1 MTVLTDTTVITDRF
15 MLNTHADGHTL
26 LSSALDVAVK
36 MHAQLP
42 DGVTLKAWTV
52 LPFEV
57 SGQVASLN
65 DDAAIAWIVWL
76 SQLPNWQFEES
87 LLKHS
92 DFLPK
97 PYVTISAVTDMDD
110 MPVRIWA
117 HVAADSRKAT
127 AEVMP
132 ETESET
138 AAEEEGG
145 AA

>member
-1 MTVLTDTTVITDRF
+1 MTALTETTVLTDRF

-26 LSSALDVAVK
+26 LSSALDVAAKV
-36 MHAQLP
+36 HAQLP

-65 DDAAIAWIVWL
+65 DDMAIAWVVWL
-76 SQLPNWQFEES
+76 SQLPHWRFEES
-87 LLKHS
+87 PLKES
-92 DFLPK
+92 DFLPE
-97 PYVTISAVTDMDD
+97 PYVTIAAVTDMDD

-127 AEVMP
+127 TEAAP

-138 AAEEEGG
+138 AAEEEGE

>member
-1 MTVLTDTTVITDRF
+1 MTILTDRF
-15 MLNTHADGHTL
+15 MLNTHADGHKL

-36 MHAQLP
+36 VHALLP

-65 DDAAIAWIVWL
+65 DDTAIAWVMWV
-76 SQLPNWQFEES
+76 SQLPGWQFEES

-92 DFLPK
+92 DFLPE
-97 PYVTISAVTDMDD
+97 PYVAIAAITDVDGMQ
-110 MPVRIWA
+110 VRIWA
-117 HVAADSRKAT
+117 HVT
-127 AEVMP
+127 AE
-132 ETESET
+132 SQK
-138 AAEEEGG
+138 AAVSTMKGR